1 MYLRI
6 KRVVATTPLNSTT
19 ASIPYMF
26 ELSDRLAV
34 LTRLHK
40 CLHNAAPS
48 SRFAARCFKLLGLR
62 SSLLLCLFASAAAVI
77 TSSIYRPTAAMAKVV
92 LLSKLDSKGKKGAWL
107 RLQEDEPARTRE
119 ELLYHFGCSVL
130 DGTHVETGS
139 RFYKHEEVWFV
150 VERLLVQDG
159 LDKGAKAL
167 QVWDVQMQKHVSFA
181 FKYEAPDDLHS
192 MD

>member
-1 MYLRI
+1 M
-6 KRVVATTPLNSTT
+6 P
-19 ASIPYMF
+19 
-26 ELSDRLAV
+26 
-34 LTRLHK
+34 
-40 CLHNAAPS
+40 
-48 SRFAARCFKLLGLR
+48 
-62 SSLLLCLFASAAAVI
+62 FASAAAVI
-77 TSSIYRPTAAMAKVV
+77 ASSIYRPFAAMAKVV

-107 RLQEDEPARTRE
+107 RLQEDEPVRTRE

-181 FKYEAPDDLHS
+181 FKYEASDDLHS